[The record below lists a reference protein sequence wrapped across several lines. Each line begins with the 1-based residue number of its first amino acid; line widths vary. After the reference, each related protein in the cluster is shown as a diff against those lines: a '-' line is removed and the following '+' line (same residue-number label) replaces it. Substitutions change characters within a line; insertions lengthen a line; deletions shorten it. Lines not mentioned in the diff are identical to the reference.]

1 MPPVSFVNNVI
12 RHYVYA
18 NVKEFWL
25 FLIGLQLP
33 FGPSLLNVGGI
44 FKPFIIDFLF
54 PLFGLENFSTPMF
67 FLLLEGAVQY
77 SVQQNLFM
85 RHNVARPLDYVL

>member
-1 MPPVSFVNNVI
+1 MLKMSSDI
-12 RHYVYA
+12 YVYA

-33 FGPSLLNVGGI
+33 FGPSWLNVGGI
-44 FKPFIIDFLF
+44 FSPFIIDFLF

-67 FLLLEGAVQY
+67 FLLLGGAVQY
-77 SVQQNLFM
+77 GVQQNLFM

>member
-1 MPPVSFVNNVI
+1 MPPVSFVKNVI

-33 FGPSLLNVGGI
+33 FGPSWLNVGGI

-54 PLFGLENFSTPMF
+54 PLFGLENFSTP
-67 FLLLEGAVQY
+67 QY

-85 RHNVARPLDYVL
+85 RHNVARQLDYVL